1 MIMTTLPK
9 ILVAPTGARRG
20 KSAHPALP
28 ITIDEIVE
36 TCRACAAAGAGG
48 VHAHIRADDGSH
60 SLDLERYRTLVE
72 RLEQEFPGWFVQV
85 TSEAAGRY
93 DAADQRTLIRA
104 LKPKAVTAAIR
115 ELVPDAEAEP
125 EARALYH
132 WASDNG
138 VAIQHI
144 CFDRKDMDRLIGFI
158 EDGTIPGRSHQ
169 VQLVLGSYDGSKVSR
184 PEDIEP
190 FIQPML
196 ALKETQA
203 FDWMLC
209 AFGRE
214 ETDCLLRT
222 LELGGKARIGFENS
236 LWNRDG
242 RVARDNA
249 ERVSELVSLAQA
261 SGIDI

>member
-1 MIMTTLPK
+1 MTALPK
-9 ILVAPTGARRG
+9 ILVAPTGARRT

-28 ITIDEIVE
+28 VTHREIVD
-36 TCRACAAAGAGG
+36 TCRECAAAGAGG
-48 VHAHIRADDGSH
+48 VHAHIRSDDGSH
-60 SLDLERYRTLVE
+60 SLDLERYRTLVA
-72 RLEQEFPGWFVQV
+72 RLEEEFPGWFVQV

-93 DAADQRTLIRA
+93 DAADQLTLIRS
-104 LKPKAVTAAIR
+104 LRPRGVTVAIR
-115 ELVPDAEAEP
+115 ELVPDSDALP

-132 WASDNG
+132 WARDNG
-138 VAIQHI
+138 GTIQHI
-144 CFDRKDMDRLIGFI
+144 CFDENDMQRLIGLI
-158 EDGTIPGRSHQ
+158 GDGTVPGRSHQ

-190 FIQPML
+190 FIEPMR
-196 ALKETQA
+196 ALEATQD

-209 AFGRE
+209 AFGKQ

-242 RVARDNA
+242 SVARDNA
-249 ERVSELVSLAQA
+249 ERVEELVTLARA
-261 SGIDI
+261 SGFDI

>member
-1 MIMTTLPK
+1 MTALPK

-20 KSAHPALP
+20 KSDHRALP
-28 ITIDEIVE
+28 VTTEEIVE
-36 TCRACAAAGAGG
+36 TCRACAMAGAGG

-60 SLDLERYRTLVE
+60 SLDLEHYRTLVA
-72 RLEQEFPGWFVQV
+72 RLEDVFPGWFVQV

-93 DAADQRTLIRA
+93 DAADQRALIRS

-115 ELVPDAEAEP
+115 ELVPDAAAKAEAKS
-125 EARALYH
+125 LYH
-132 WASDNG
+132 WARDNN
-138 VAIQHI
+138 VTIQHI
-144 CFDRKDMDRLIGFI
+144 CFDDTDMKRLINFI

-190 FIQPML
+190 FIEPML
-196 ALKETQA
+196 ALKDTQD

-242 RVARDNA
+242 SVARDNA
-249 ERVSELVSLAQA
+249 ERVEELVTLARS
-261 SGIDI
+261 SGLDI

>member
-1 MIMTTLPK
+1 MTALPK

-20 KSAHPALP
+20 KSDHPALP
-28 ITIDEIVE
+28 VTIEEIIE
-36 TCRACAAAGAGG
+36 TCRACASAGAGG

-60 SLDLERYRTLVE
+60 SLDLERYRTLVA
-72 RLEQEFPGWFVQV
+72 RLEENFPGWFVQV

-93 DAADQRTLIRA
+93 DAAEQRTLIRS

-115 ELVPDAEAEP
+115 ELVPDAAAEP
-125 EARALYH
+125 DAKVLYH
-132 WASDNG
+132 WARDND
-138 VAIQHI
+138 VTIQHI
-144 CFDRKDMDRLIGFI
+144 CFDLKDMERLIGFI
-158 EDGTIPGRSHQ
+158 RDGTIPGSSHQ

-190 FIQPML
+190 FIEPML
-196 ALKETQA
+196 ALGQTQN

-242 RVARDNA
+242 SVARDNA
-249 ERVSELVSLAQA
+249 ERVEELVSLARA
-261 SGIDI
+261 SGLKV